1 MEREVIKKVIG
12 LTIALILLVGM
23 SGIGTW
29 AYFSDVETAGE
40 NVLAAGTLDLKT
52 DDVDGV
58 SQTLL
63 ASNIMP
69 GDTVGPETIILKNS
83 GTVAGSSLDLS
94 FSFIESDSSPN
105 PADMTANAT
114 AAIMQVTT
122 LNYSGSSL
130 LGSVSDNNS
139 NGYTDIY
146 DLSTAN
152 LTGLDGI
159 GASSTKNF
167 EIAVTLR
174 TDASKDFQADG
185 INVTMNFI
193 LNQ

>member
-1 MEREVIKKVIG
+1 MIKKVIG
-12 LTIALILLVGM
+12 LTIALVLLLGM

-29 AYFSDVETAGE
+29 AYFSDVETSGE

-94 FSFIESDSSPN
+94 FSYIESDSSPN

-114 AAIMQVTT
+114 AAILQVTT
-122 LNYSGSSL
+122 LNYNSSSL
-130 LGSVSDNNS
+130 LSSVSDNNS
-139 NGYTDIY
+139 NGYKDVY

-159 GASSTKNF
+159 GASSTRNF

-174 TDASKDFQADG
+174 SDASKDFQADG
-185 INVTMNFI
+185 IDVTMNFI

>member
-1 MEREVIKKVIG
+1 MIKKVIG
-12 LTIALILLVGM
+12 LSVALVLLLGM

-29 AYFSDVETAGE
+29 AYFNDVETSAE

-83 GTVAGSSLDLS
+83 GTLEGSSLDLS
-94 FSFIESDSSPN
+94 FSYVESDSSPN

-114 AAIMQVTT
+114 AAILEVTT
-122 LNYSGSSL
+122 LDYDSSSL
-130 LGSVSDNNS
+130 LSSVSDNNS
-139 NGYTDIY
+139 NGYKDVY

-152 LTGLDGI
+152 LTGLAGI
-159 GASSTKNF
+159 GASSTKDF

-174 TDASKDFQADG
+174 SEASKDFQADG

>member
-1 MEREVIKKVIG
+1 MIKKVVG

-29 AYFSDVETAGE
+29 AYFNDVETSSA

-83 GTVAGSSLDLS
+83 GTLAGSSLDLS
-94 FSFIESDSSPN
+94 FSYIEDDSSPN

-114 AAIMQVTT
+114 AAILQLTT
-122 LNYSGSSL
+122 LNYNSSSL
-130 LGSVSDNNS
+130 LSSVSDNNS
-139 NGYTDIY
+139 NGYKDVY

-152 LTGLDGI
+152 LTGLAGI

-174 TDASKDFQADG
+174 NDASKDFQADG
-185 INVTMNFI
+185 IDITMNFI

>member
-1 MEREVIKKVIG
+1 MLKKIIG
-12 LTIALILLVGM
+12 LTIALILLSGI

-29 AYFSDVETAGE
+29 AYFRDVETSSE

-52 DDVDGV
+52 DDADGV

-69 GDTVGPETIILKNS
+69 GDTVGPETIILKNN
-83 GTVAGSSLDLS
+83 GTLNGSSLDLS
-94 FSFIESDSSPN
+94 FSYIESDSSPN

-114 AAIMQVTT
+114 AAILQVTT
-122 LNYSGSSL
+122 LNYDSSSL
-130 LGSVSDNNS
+130 LSSVSDNNS
-139 NGYTDIY
+139 NGYKDVY

-152 LTGLDGI
+152 LSGLVGI
-159 GASSTKNF
+159 GPFSTKNF

-174 TDASKDFQADG
+174 SDASKDFQADG
-185 INVTMNFI
+185 IDVTMNFI

>member
-1 MEREVIKKVIG
+1 VIKKVVG
-12 LTIALILLVGM
+12 LTIALILLLGM

-29 AYFSDVETAGE
+29 AYFSDVETSSE

-83 GTVAGSSLDLS
+83 GTVAGSSLDMS
-94 FSFIESDSSPN
+94 FSYIESDSSPN
-105 PADMTANAT
+105 PAPMTANAT
-114 AAIMQVTT
+114 AAILQVTT
-122 LNYSGSSL
+122 LNYNDSSL
-130 LGSVSDNNS
+130 LNSVSDNNS
-139 NGYTDIY
+139 NGYKDVY

-159 GASSTKNF
+159 GASSTEDF
-167 EIAVTLR
+167 EIGVTLR
-174 TDASKDFQADG
+174 SDASKDFQSDG
-185 INVTMNFI
+185 IDITMNFI

>member
-1 MEREVIKKVIG
+1 VIKKVIG
-12 LTIALILLVGM
+12 LTIALILLLGI
-23 SGIGTW
+23 SGIGTY
-29 AYFSDVETAGE
+29 AYFSDVETSSE

-94 FSFIESDSSPN
+94 FSYTESDSSPN

-114 AAIMQVTT
+114 AAILQVTT
-122 LNYSGSSL
+122 LNYDSSSL
-130 LGSVSDNNS
+130 LSSVSDNNS
-139 NGYTDIY
+139 NGYKDVY

-152 LTGLDGI
+152 LTGLAGI
-159 GASSTKNF
+159 GASSTKDF

-174 TDASKDFQADG
+174 SDASKDFQADG
-185 INVTMNFI
+185 IDVTMHFI

>member
-1 MEREVIKKVIG
+1 MIKKVVG
-12 LTIALILLVGM
+12 LTIALVLLVGI

-29 AYFSDVETAGE
+29 AYFSDVETSGE

-94 FSFIESDSSPN
+94 FSYIESDSSPN

-114 AAIMQVTT
+114 AAILQVTT
-122 LNYSGSSL
+122 LNYDSSSL
-130 LGSVSDNNS
+130 LSSVSDNNS
-139 NGYTDIY
+139 NGYKDVY

-159 GASSTKNF
+159 EASSTRDF

-174 TDASKDFQADG
+174 SDASKGFQADG
-185 INVTMNFI
+185 IDVTMNFI